1 MTDAL
6 SAVVGRWRHRLV
18 AVDDLDG
25 PVVVGC
31 SGGADSLALLALLHG
46 TGHDVHAVYVD
57 HGLRDRATH
66 DADVVRSIAQR
77 LAVPFQVRA
86 ITVPRTGSLE
96 ANARAGRY
104 AALADARRDVGARA
118 IAVGHTRDDQAETV
132 LLNLLRGA
140 GTTGLAGMT
149 ARRGDVVRPLLA
161 LRRADTAQ
169 ICSLLGFAPVHD
181 TMNDDERHRRVWLR
195 REVLPRL
202 AAGARRDVVDVIAR
216 QADLLRDEDAYLD
229 ALAASSVPVTAAGAL
244 DVAALLAAPPP
255 LARRAVRRWLGSPP
269 VPLDAVD
276 AVLTVARGERRA
288 ALVPGGRRIE
298 RLGSALNLLDGA
310 AAVPDEV
317 VLDVPGRAT
326 FGSYALD
333 AWVEHAAPVWWPDGR
348 SAAVVDAD
356 ALGSTVVVRPPRA
369 GERFRPLGRGGSK
382 LVHDALAEAGIP
394 AGSRVAHPVVANA
407 GGEVCWVV
415 GYRIADHVKVTAR
428 TRRYCWMTID
438 SEPQE

>member
-1 MTDAL
+1 VTDAL
-6 SAVVGRWRHRLV
+6 SAVVARWRRRLV

-57 HGLRDRATH
+57 HGLRDRSTH
-66 DADVVRSIAQR
+66 DAGVVRSVAQR
-77 LAVPFQVRA
+77 LAVPFEVRSV
-86 ITVPRTGSLE
+86 TVHRRGSLE

-104 AALADARRDVGARA
+104 AALADARREIGAHA
-118 IAVGHTRDDQAETV
+118 VAVGHTRDDQAETV

-140 GTTGLAGMT
+140 GTTGLAGMP
-149 ARRGDVVRPLLA
+149 ARRGDVVRPLLE
-161 LRRADTAQ
+161 LRRADTAE
-169 ICSLLGFAPVHD
+169 ICSLLGFVPVHD
-181 TMNDDERHRRVWLR
+181 TMNDDVRHRRVWLR

-202 AAGARRDVVDVIAR
+202 AAGARRDVVDVVAR

-229 ALAASSVPVTAAGAL
+229 ALTSSCVPVTPTGAL
-244 DVAALLAAPPP
+244 DVAALLAAPLP
-255 LARRAVRRWLGSPP
+255 LARRAVRRWLGPPP
-269 VPLDAVD
+269 VPSDSVD
-276 AVLTVARGERRA
+276 AVLAVARGERRA

-298 RLGSALNLLDGA
+298 RLGPVLNLLDGP
-310 AAVPDEV
+310 AAVPEEA
-317 VLDVPGRAT
+317 VLDVPGSAT

-382 LVHDALAEAGIP
+382 LVHDALSEAGVP
-394 AGSRVAHPVVANA
+394 AGARAAHPVVASA
-407 GGEVCWVV
+407 GGDVCWVV

-428 TRRYCWMTID
+428 TRRYCWITID